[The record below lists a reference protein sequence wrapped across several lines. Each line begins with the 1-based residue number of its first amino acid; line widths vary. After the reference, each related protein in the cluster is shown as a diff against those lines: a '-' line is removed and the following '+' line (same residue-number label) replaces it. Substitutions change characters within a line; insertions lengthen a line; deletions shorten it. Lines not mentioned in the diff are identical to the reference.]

1 MRGKEK
7 KGTNTIYAED
17 RRYCMNDYYAIDFS
31 CNDTLFFPFA
41 TAFKSALV
49 RYAVIDAF
57 VQEL

>member
-1 MRGKEK
+1 
-7 KGTNTIYAED
+7 
-17 RRYCMNDYYAIDFS
+17 MNDYYAIDFS
-31 CNDTLFFPFA
+31 YNDSLFFPFA